1 MDVVGAM
8 DVGAEEVTGAFDGR
22 DVCAVT
28 EGERMAAG
36 GLCETT
42 GWSVAVSDLTIPLK
56 YNTAWGASDP
66 CMRDG
71 PTGCIHIIATGPIVN
86 ATAAKA
92 PRARWW
98 GKGCGAQA
106 FMVR

>member
-1 MDVVGAM
+1 MCSSDLMGM
-8 DVGAEEVTGAFDGR
+8 MAEEVTGAFEGR

-28 EGERMAAG
+28 EGERRAAG
-36 GLCETT
+36 GLRGTT
-42 GWSVAVSDLTIPLK
+42 GWGVAVSDLTIPFK

-66 CMRDG
+66 CTRDG
-71 PTGCIHIIATGPIVN
+71 ATGCIHIFTTGPIVK